1 MHTAITTALASS
13 PTTSLLADGGPGPWG
28 AHPVGPFFLLA
39 PLFWLVVLVIAVV
52 LLTRGRRRW
61 SAERR
66 EELEQ
71 RRSEER
77 SRRAD
82 EALAP
87 LRRAEL
93 TLAERYAR
101 GDLEETEYRQRL
113 EVLRASAALVDR
125 S

>member
-1 MHTAITTALASS
+1 MHTAITTAL
-13 PTTSLLADGGPGPWG
+13 TSTHTAPLLADGGAGPWG

-39 PLFWLVVLVIAVV
+39 PLFWLVVLVVAIL

-66 EELEQ
+66 EEREQ
-71 RRSEER
+71 HRVEER
-77 SRRAD
+77 ARRAD

-93 TLAERYAR
+93 TLAERFAR
-101 GDLEETEYRQRL
+101 GDLEEAEYRQRL
-113 EVLRASAALVDR
+113 EVLRASAALTER

>member
-1 MHTAITTALASS
+1 MHTAITTALATS
-13 PTTSLLADGGPGPWG
+13 PTTPLLAEGGAGPWG
-28 AHPVGPFFLLA
+28 AHPVGPFFLIA
-39 PLFWLVVLVIAVV
+39 PLFWLVILVIAIVM
-52 LLTRGRRRW
+52 LTRGRRRW

-71 RRSEER
+71 RRNDER

-93 TLAERYAR
+93 TLAERFAR

>member
-1 MHTAITTALASS
+1 MHTAITTAL
-13 PTTSLLADGGPGPWG
+13 TSTHSAPLLADGGAGPWG
-28 AHPVGPFFLLA
+28 PHPVGPFFLLA
-39 PLFWLVVLVIAVV
+39 PLFWLVVLVVAIV

-66 EELEQ
+66 EEREQ
-71 RRSEER
+71 HRVEER
-77 SRRAD
+77 ARRAD

-93 TLAERYAR
+93 TLAERFAR
-101 GDLEETEYRQRL
+101 GDLEEVEYRQRL
-113 EVLRASAALVDR
+113 EVLRASAALTDR